1 MLGRRELSSR
11 QLADRLR
18 RKGFPPEVIE
28 TALASLR
35 ESGALNDARAAA
47 ARARHDV
54 TIHRHGQVSR
64 APSGE
69 GAGRGRRDGA
79 RLAVSAAFTDV
90 SEDQM
95 LANALARK
103 LRGAEPPSDPKA
115 VRRLQGWLLRQGF
128 DPDKVQRLLR
138 GKFRVDRRIDVSV
151 PGAGCYVPGAVLRV
165 PGARCVVSCW
175 VQAKCFVVVAT
186 CVLVHLARGTKHRT
200 RHKAPSTKHRYYVVT
215 EPTPGVPNP
224 PASRRDAAARC

>member
-1 MLGRRELSSR
+1 MTSGLLMLGRRELSSR

-18 RKGFPPEVIE
+18 RKGFPGDVIE

-54 TIHRHGQVSR
+54 TIHRHGRSRVLRQVKALGVSD
-64 APSGE
+64 E
-69 GAGRGRRDGA
+69 TA
-79 RLAVSAAFTDV
+79 RHAVSAAFSDV

-95 LANALARK
+95 LASALTRK

-128 DPDKVQRLLR
+128 EPDRVQRLMR
-138 GKFRVDRRIDVSV
+138 RKFRTD
-151 PGAGCYVPGAVLRV
+151 
-165 PGARCVVSCW
+165 
-175 VQAKCFVVVAT
+175 
-186 CVLVHLARGTKHRT
+186 
-200 RHKAPSTKHRYYVVT
+200 
-215 EPTPGVPNP
+215 EE
-224 PASRRDAAARC
+224 